1 MDKTRINLANSQEL
15 LEIPG
20 IDQTRRDVIMLH
32 RSQSGPIKDAAELA
46 AILGRESVTTD
57 LLAHVDFAPVDSTA
71 PEAPGA

>member
-32 RSQSGPIKDAAELA
+32 RSQSGPINDAAELA

-57 LLAHVDFAPVDSTA
+57 LLAHVDFAPADSTA

>member
-46 AILGRESVTTD
+46 AILGRESVTAD
-57 LLAHVDFAPVDSTA
+57 LLAHVDFAPADSTA

>member
-20 IDQTRRDVIMLH
+20 IDRSKRDVILLH

-46 AILGRESVTTD
+46 ELLGRESVTKD
-57 LLAHVDFAPVDSTA
+57 LLAHVDFTPSESTA